1 MTQLD
6 MWENSPDR
14 GNSWRKGPKERVFL
28 TCSKEEAS
36 VAGGSTGRRGRQR
49 GGGGRTDHVEPSV
62 AFSVGRRE
70 LCSGLGRG
78 VTGSDISAG
87 MGCSAGGI
95 LQGRKRRSRDSR

>member
-49 GGGGRTDHVEPSV
+49 GGGGGEQIMSSLLWPFLWD
-62 AFSVGRRE
+62 VGSYAAVWAE
-70 LCSGLGRG
+70 G
-78 VTGSDISAG
+78 
-87 MGCSAGGI
+87 
-95 LQGRKRRSRDSR
+95 